1 MNLEVRSSSLLL
13 SFSKKSCTSG
23 VAQPIC
29 LATSNNYENQTTI
42 SSDVAKYSS
51 VQILNQNECEEYWGQ
66 LNENVICS
74 DVNCDCDVISGGVL
88 AVPGPTYQQIGI
100 TSFGSSTICLENSPK
115 VHTEVYPYLG
125 WISSVTGL
133 EIKSS

>member
-1 MNLEVRSSSLLL
+1 MNLEVRSSSFLL

-29 LATSNNYENQTTI
+29 LATSNHYENETVI
-42 SSDVAKYSS
+42 SSDAAKYSS
-51 VQILNQNECEEYWGQ
+51 VQILNQKECKEYWGQ
-66 LNENVICS
+66 VIENVICS
-74 DVNCDCDVISGGVL
+74 DVKCDCDVASGGVL
-88 AVPGPTYQQIGI
+88 ALPGPTYQQIGI
-100 TSFGSSTICLENSPK
+100 TSFGSSLGCEGGIPT

-133 EIKSS
+133 ELK

>member
-1 MNLEVRSSSLLL
+1 MIDFLLKIITL
-13 SFSKKSCTSG
+13 G
-23 VAQPIC
+23 DAQPIC

-66 LNENVICS
+66 LYENVICS
-74 DVNCDCDVISGGVL
+74 DVKCDCDVASGGVL
-88 AVPGPTYQQIGI
+88 ALPGPTYQQIGI
-100 TSFGSSTICLENSPK
+100 TSFGSSTICFENSPK

>member
-1 MNLEVRSSSLLL
+1 MNLEVRSSSFLLA
-13 SFSKKSCTSG
+13 FFKKSCTSG

-29 LATSNNYENQTTI
+29 LATSNHYENQTVI

-100 TSFGSSTICLENSPK
+100 TSFGSSMGCEGGIPT

-133 EIKSS
+133 EIRSS

>member
-1 MNLEVRSSSLLL
+1 MLHLIDFLLKIITL
-13 SFSKKSCTSG
+13 G

-29 LATSNNYENQTTI
+29 LATSNHYENQTTI
-42 SSDVAKYSS
+42 SSDAAKYSS
-51 VQILNQNECEEYWGQ
+51 VQILNQNECEKYWGE
-66 LNENVICS
+66 LYENVICS

-100 TSFGSSTICLENSPK
+100 TSFGSSMGCLESSPK

>member
-1 MNLEVRSSSLLL
+1 MT
-13 SFSKKSCTSG
+13 FSGYDFKKKSITLG

-29 LATSNNYENQTTI
+29 LATSNSYEDQITI
-42 SSDVAKYSS
+42 SSDVVKYSS

-66 LNENVICS
+66 LDENVICS

-100 TSFGSSTICLENSPK
+100 TSFGSSMGCLESSPK